1 MNNRKFTRYVLCAS
15 IFTAAT
21 FLTVSC
27 AGRNSDA
34 PSSMDETPIVS
45 SETQVNL
52 MRQAYLR
59 FPKIQLSRIMT
70 LKLHLKKLPLRKPL
84 MRLSRRPNQSSIFL
98 LRAVSM
104 TTDLL
109 LNFAVL

>member
-1 MNNRKFTRYVLCAS
+1 MKNRKFTRYVLCAS

-45 SETQVNL
+45 SETTGEPNE
-52 MRQAYLR
+52 ASI
-59 FPKIQLSRIMT
+59 PEITENTT
-70 LKLHLKKLPLRKPL
+70 LQD
-84 MRLSRRPNQSSIFL
+84 NDTE
-98 LRAVSM
+98 
-104 TTDLL
+104 TTPGEITTK
-109 LNFAVL
+109 

>member
-1 MNNRKFTRYVLCAS
+1 MCIYFHRNH
-15 IFTAAT
+15 

-27 AGRNSDA
+27 AGRNTDA

-45 SETQVNL
+45 SETTGEPNE
-52 MRQAYLR
+52 ASIPEISENTTLR
-59 FPKIQLSRIMT
+59 DNDTETTPGEITTEEAIEEVVAET
-70 LKLHLKKLPLRKPL
+70 EP
-84 MRLSRRPNQSSIFL
+84 IVYFL